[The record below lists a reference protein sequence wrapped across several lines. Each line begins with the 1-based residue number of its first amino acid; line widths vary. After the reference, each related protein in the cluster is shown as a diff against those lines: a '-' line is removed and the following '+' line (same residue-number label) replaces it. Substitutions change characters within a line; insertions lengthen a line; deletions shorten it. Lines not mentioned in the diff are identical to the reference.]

1 MGEVAEKRGGDMA
14 ARLTDKQK
22 RFVAEYLVDLNAT
35 QAAIRA
41 GYSQNTARAIGC
53 ENLTKPDI
61 QEAIQEERAK
71 LSERTAIT
79 QERVLQEYARIA
91 FFDPR
96 KMFDEEGNPLNISD
110 IDDDTAA
117 ALAGL
122 EVVKE
127 VDEDTG
133 VTSFTKKYKITNK
146 LGALDSIAKHL
157 GMFEGGARGIGDT
170 REKDP
175 LSKSLEEMAKGLESD
190 GT

>member
-1 MGEVAEKRGGDMA
+1 MA

-61 QEAIQEERAK
+61 QQAIQEERAK
-71 LSERTAIT
+71 LSKRTEIT

-96 KMFDEEGNPLNISD
+96 KMFDKEGNPLNVNEL
-110 IDDDTAA
+110 DDDTAA
-117 ALAGL
+117 AVAGL
-122 EVVKE
+122 EVVRE
-127 VDEDTG
+127 FDEDTG

-190 GT
+190 G

>member
-1 MGEVAEKRGGDMA
+1 MA
-14 ARLTDKQK
+14 DKLTAKQQ

-41 GYSQNTARAIGC
+41 GYSQNTAKVIGC

-61 QEAIQEERAK
+61 QKAIQEEREK
-71 LSERTAIT
+71 LSKRTEIT

-96 KMFDEEGNPLNISD
+96 KMFDDDGNPLPINEL
-110 IDDDTAA
+110 DDNTAA
-117 ALAGL
+117 AIAGL

-127 VDEDTG
+127 FDVDTG

-157 GMFEGGARGIGDT
+157 GMFGDKAGASTQNKNNLLDAIKCAEVNADAVP
-170 REKDP
+170 EA
-175 LSKSLEEMAKGLESD
+175 E
-190 GT
+190 

>member
-1 MGEVAEKRGGDMA
+1 MA
-14 ARLTDKQK
+14 ARLTDKQQ

-71 LSERTAIT
+71 LAKRTEIT

-110 IDDDTAA
+110 LDDDTAA
-117 ALAGL
+117 AVAGL
-122 EVVKE
+122 EVVRE

-175 LSKSLEEMAKGLESD
+175 LSKSLEEMARGLESD
-190 GT
+190 E